1 MNALV
6 GTIGGMDANK
16 ANAKGAELAGLVLAS
31 AVSAI
36 PLVGG
41 PLTVV
46 ASYFGNMPMQR
57 RFEKLL
63 DSLQADVTQL
73 YEQMESVDSTIL
85 ESEPFN
91 AALTRVVRVSLET
104 ANDSKREALRN
115 ALLNGYIKG
124 GFSERDRFLALV
136 AEYESAH
143 LVVLGALQSLMKG
156 RDRALDHAPETI
168 TRHLRDEV
176 ERATVWTCLNDL
188 VADGLVSRIVDGE
201 VSTENVGVD
210 KLNQLQTRQA
220 LRETRYHLVSERGET
235 FLAFVASPLDD

>member
-1 MNALV
+1 M
-6 GTIGGMDANK
+6 GTISGMGTNE
-16 ANAKGAELAGLVLAS
+16 ANAKGAELVGLVVAS

-63 DSLQADVTQL
+63 DKLQVDVTQL
-73 YEQMESVDSTIL
+73 YEQLGSVDSTML

-104 ANDSKREALRN
+104 ASDSKREALRN

-136 AEYESAH
+136 AEYESPH
-143 LVVLGALQSLMKG
+143 LVVLEALQSLMKG
-156 RDRALDHAPETI
+156 RDRALDHAAESI

-176 ERATVWTCLNDL
+176 EQATVWTCLNDL

-201 VSTENVGVD
+201 VSTVNVGFD
-210 KLNQLQTRQA
+210 KWNQWQTRQA
-220 LRETRYHLVSERGET
+220 LRETHFHLVSERGET